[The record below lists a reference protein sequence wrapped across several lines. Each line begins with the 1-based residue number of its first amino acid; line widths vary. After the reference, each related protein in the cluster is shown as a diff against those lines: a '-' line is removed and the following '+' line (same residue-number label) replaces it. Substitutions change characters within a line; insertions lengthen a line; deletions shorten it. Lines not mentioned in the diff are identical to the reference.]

1 MRIESKPQHAYG
13 ARIAL
18 LLIFVCAASSS
29 AFSQEPTDDPLDPN
43 AAPPPVKVMTKG
55 ERSQLDAEGD
65 VKDRTK
71 LALQL
76 MSARLTKAEAFNDK
90 NEFVEMYSELGGF
103 HALMDYTLAFLM
115 RQTPGRSLETFK
127 RYEMTLRSF
136 APRLGL
142 IRRELPTEY
151 DPYVKRLI
159 RYLRDA
165 RSKAVEPLFG
175 DNVVPQRRNT

>member
-1 MRIESKPQHAYG
+1 MRDQRTKLPFYVRFI
-13 ARIAL
+13 L
-18 LLIFVCAASSS
+18 LSLCASLLVATAS
-29 AFSQEPTDDPLDPN
+29 AQEPEETLDPN

-55 ERSQLDAEGD
+55 ERSQLDSEQDA
-65 VKDRTK
+65 KDRTK

-76 MSARLTKAEAFNDK
+76 MSDRLTRAQTFNDK
-90 NEFVEMYSELGGF
+90 GEFVEMYNELGGF
-103 HALMDYTLAFLM
+103 HALMDYTLDFLM
-115 RQTPGRSLETFK
+115 SQPRRSLNVLK

-151 DPYVKRLI
+151 DPYVRTLL

-175 DNVVPQRRNT
+175 DTVVPQRHNT